1 MPSAQ
6 VGLGRPDMPSQKS
19 ATPEVPPLLGVDR
32 RPGVPLVSDTMQA
45 FMAVTLPSARLY
57 TLLSLI
63 LVLFAIL
70 LFSPMAPT
78 ALLRVVIQTVREGYR
93 HCVRRGRGQ
102 PPLDRPRF
110 QHPGHRPVHHPAN
123 QRGAPSRS
131 RNFLHRQAG
140 PRPVPHPAERSLVH
154 HQAGLT
160 RVRPLARKMPVRPLA
175 GQNARETFGWA
186 NARETCVWAYARET
200 YGWAYAC
207 VPSGRAYAC
216 VPSGRAYACVPSGRA
231 HVRVPRAWAAAHERS
246 LPHRRIR
253 PGRSAAPHGSSR
265 AGGPEVSLC
274 CSAAGLV
281 RACVL
286 WLPRLSR
293 AQCLTLALAFDSD
306 LSLLH
311 RILHLECRL
320 LSAVSQ
326 RIRCCPGFNKQAG
339 LGPKRPFRA
348 PDAQR

>member
-160 RVRPLARKMPVRPLA
+160 RVRPLAGKMPVRPLA
-175 GQNARETFGWA
+175 GQMPVRPLAGQMPVRPA
-186 NARETCVWAYARET
+186 
-200 YGWAYAC
+200 
-207 VPSGRAYAC
+207 SGLMPVRPMA
-216 VPSGRAYACVPSGRA
+216 GRMRVCRQAGRMPVCRQA
-231 HVRVPRAWAAAHERS
+231 GRMRV
-246 LPHRRIR
+246 
-253 PGRSAAPHGSSR
+253 
-265 AGGPEVSLC
+265 
-274 CSAAGLV
+274 
-281 RACVL
+281 
-286 WLPRLSR
+286 
-293 AQCLTLALAFDSD
+293 
-306 LSLLH
+306 
-311 RILHLECRL
+311 CR
-320 LSAVSQ
+320 
-326 RIRCCPGFNKQAG
+326 QAG
-339 LGPKRPFRA
+339 LTSVCREPGQQPMNVRSHIVGSGLAALQLRTAAAA
-348 PDAQR
+348 PAAQKFPCAALQRD